1 MKDKVS
7 RETDSPG
14 LRLLKKGRRG
24 LWRAVFSRAGMIT
37 LFLLLQLGLLLALFR
52 FLKDFIPHYYSFS
65 LLFTGVMGLYLIN
78 SRRESNAKLTWMLV
92 ILLLPVFGGLLYLY
106 TQSELGHRILRDRYA
121 AITRRTRDSLP
132 QSLDTLVRLSEQA
145 PEMEGLARYV
155 NRSGCFPVYDET
167 AVRYFPLG
175 DDLFPALL
183 EELEKAEK
191 FIYLEFFII
200 EEGEMWGRVLEILAR
215 KAAAGLDVRLL
226 YDGTNEFFTLPRDYA
241 RRLEKLGIRAKS
253 FAPVMPFVSTHY
265 NYRDHRKILVI
276 DGKTAFTGG
285 VNLADEYINRKN
297 RFGVWKDSAVMVKGK
312 AVNSFTLMFLQMWNM
327 KSTDPEYY
335 NRYMFKGMEHDE
347 NASYGG
353 YVVPYGDNPLDDEEV
368 GKKVYLDI
376 LNRANK
382 YVHIMTPYLI
392 LDEEMTN
399 SLVFAAQRGIDVK
412 IIMPHIP
419 DKKYAYALARTHY
432 AELIRG
438 GVKIYEYLPG
448 FVHAKNFVSDDEKAV
463 VGTINLDFRS
473 FFLHFECAAYI
484 WGNPIVDDVE
494 ADFAE
499 TLKDCQ
505 RMTLKHCKELPLY
518 MKVYGRALRLI
529 APLM

>member
-1 MKDKVS
+1 
-7 RETDSPG
+7 
-14 LRLLKKGRRG
+14 
-24 LWRAVFSRAGMIT
+24 
-37 LFLLLQLGLLLALFR
+37 
-52 FLKDFIPHYYSFS
+52 
-65 LLFTGVMGLYLIN
+65 
-78 SRRESNAKLTWMLV
+78 
-92 ILLLPVFGGLLYLY
+92 
-106 TQSELGHRILRDRYA
+106 
-121 AITRRTRDSLP
+121 
-132 QSLDTLVRLSEQA
+132 
-145 PEMEGLARYV
+145 
-155 NRSGCFPVYDET
+155 
-167 AVRYFPLG
+167 
-175 DDLFPALL
+175 
-183 EELEKAEK
+183 
-191 FIYLEFFII
+191 
-200 EEGEMWGRVLEILAR
+200 
-215 KAAAGLDVRLL
+215 
-226 YDGTNEFFTLPRDYA
+226 
-241 RRLEKLGIRAKS
+241 
-253 FAPVMPFVSTHY
+253 
-265 NYRDHRKILVI
+265 
-276 DGKTAFTGG
+276 
-285 VNLADEYINRKN
+285 
-297 RFGVWKDSAVMVKGK
+297 
-312 AVNSFTLMFLQMWNM
+312 
-327 KSTDPEYY
+327 
-335 NRYMFKGMEHDE
+335 MFKGMEHDD
-347 NASYGG
+347 NVSYGG

-412 IIMPHIP
+412 LIMPHIP

-484 WGNPIVDDVE
+484 WGNPVVDDVE

-499 TLKDCQ
+499 TLKECQ

>member
-1 MKDKVS
+1 M
-7 RETDSPG
+7 RE
-14 LRLLKKGRRG
+14 RIRG
-24 LWRAVFSRAGMIT
+24 LWKVLFGRTTIFVFLI
-37 LFLLLQLGLLLALFR
+37 LIQLTVIIGGIGLLGMKEILIANYAVGVLAIIVL
-52 FLKDFIPHYYSFS
+52 I
-65 LLFTGVMGLYLIN
+65 YLIN
-78 SRRESNAKLTWMLV
+78 NRLNSSFKLMWIILIVATPLIGVPFFLYTRLQPGTRFIARRVDEQINDQRPW
-92 ILLLPVFGGLLYLY
+92 LLPENDTVDRLIVDSGNEYGLFKYMY
-106 TQSELGHRILRDRYA
+106 EEAHY
-121 AITRRTRDSLP
+121 
-132 QSLDTLVRLSEQA
+132 
-145 PEMEGLARYV
+145 
-155 NRSGCFPVYDET
+155 PVYDGCGLE
-167 AVRYFPLG
+167 YYPFG
-175 DDLFPALL
+175 QNKFEALL
-183 EELEKAEK
+183 RELRNAER
-191 FIYLEFFII
+191 FIFLEYFII
-200 EEGEMWGRVLEILAR
+200 GKGEMWGEVLKILRQKVKEGVEVRV
-215 KAAAGLDVRLL
+215 L
-226 YDGTNEFFTLPRDYA
+226 YDGTNTMLRLPKSYPNVLRA
-241 RRLEKLGIRAKS
+241 WGIDCRVFSPMK
-253 FAPVMPFVSTHY
+253 PVITTHQ
-265 NYRDHRKILVI
+265 NFRDHRKIVVI
-276 DGKTAFTGG
+276 DGHTAFTGG
-285 VNLADEYINRKN
+285 VNLADEYINRTN

-335 NRYMFKGMEHDE
+335 SRYMFKGMEHDE
-347 NASYGG
+347 NVSYGG

-484 WGNPIVDDVE
+484 WGNPVVDDVE

-499 TLKDCQ
+499 TLKECQ